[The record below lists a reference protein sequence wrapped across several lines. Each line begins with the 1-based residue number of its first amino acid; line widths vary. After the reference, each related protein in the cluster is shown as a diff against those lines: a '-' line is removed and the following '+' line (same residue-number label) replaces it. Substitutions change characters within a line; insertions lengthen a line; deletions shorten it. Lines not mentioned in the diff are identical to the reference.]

1 MVGNSL
7 HGLMVIQYLFPQQV
21 ATSPVYMVC
30 LCGCYELIKFNT
42 YIALYN

>member
-21 ATSPVYMVC
+21 ATSYDYMVC
-30 LCGCYELIKFNT
+30 WCGCYELTKFNT